1 MQRGLYESLITDI
14 LQKQLDDLDD
24 SHSLTTEKLI
34 PAESADRI
42 AFHLSRVIAR
52 AVNGLPEKERTAR
65 GVALARHL
73 VTQIDSF
80 LEHSQASP
88 EVPIESGMLLH
99 SIAARQPDG
108 QAEKLEQPLTPLLD
122 TALFTNARGEPH
134 VGRQLLSEIDSADS
148 IDVVMAFI
156 RLSGIRNILDA
167 LRRHCEAGRHLR
179 ILTTT
184 YTGTTD
190 ARALDALEQCGADIR
205 VSYDTTTTRLHA
217 KAWLFTRLSGYSTA
231 YIGSSNLTHSAQ
243 VAGLEWNTRIS
254 GARNASVIERV
265 AATFETYWNTPDFE
279 PYDAA
284 EFQKRRERNSS
295 DADSILSP
303 IEVRLYPYQERL
315 LEQLALSRQQGA
327 QRNLLVSATGTGK
340 TVMAAVDYAR
350 LAETL
355 PRARLLFVAHRKE
368 ILQQSLLTFRQVLRD
383 GAFGESWVGG
393 QRPTRFV
400 HVFASIQSL
409 NANDLTH
416 LAEDHFDVVI
426 IDEFHHAAAVS
437 YRRLIEHVKP
447 TQLLGLT
454 ATPERGDGV
463 SILDWFGGQIA
474 AELRLWDAIDQQRLT
489 PFAYYGI
496 ADGNDLRD
504 VPWRRGSG
512 YDIKGLT
519 GVLTAN
525 DAKARLVAKELED
538 KVDSMAAVRAI
549 GFCVSVA
556 HARFMARVFNEANV
570 ASIAIWADTP
580 SAERE
585 AALKALAAGDIK
597 VLFSVDLFNEGVD
610 IPSVNTLLM
619 LRPTESGTLFLQQF
633 GRGLRRHPEKN
644 LCTVLDFVGQH
655 RAEFRYDKRF
665 SALLGGTRLQVRK
678 QVEAGFPY
686 LPAGCQMQLDAVAS
700 KTVLQSLKNA
710 LPSTKAAKIAE
721 LRELGR
727 SGPVSL
733 SRFIKESG
741 LALED
746 VYTSSHGWSDLLE
759 AAGLTTADSGP
770 DEKTLRKACGRLLH
784 IDDFERIDYYKDLLG
799 NPAALRIESLEPRT
813 YRLLRML
820 VGSVADQVL
829 QKDTTVAE
837 GWEILKECPQVCR
850 ELLELL
856 EVLRGHISHLHH
868 PLDKHPQV
876 PLQVHARYTRIEIL
890 AAMGIG
896 QAASATTWR
905 EGVRWVEAVPADLL
919 AFTLNKSKGRFSPTT
934 RYRDYAISR
943 DLIHWESQSMTRAS
957 SQTGQRYQH
966 HDRDGS
972 AILLFARES
981 AADRAFTFLGTARY
995 VSHESEQPMAIT
1007 WKLDHKLPGDLY
1019 AAYAAAVA

>member
-1 MQRGLYESLITDI
+1 L
-14 LQKQLDDLDD
+14 
-24 SHSLTTEKLI
+24 
-34 PAESADRI
+34 
-42 AFHLSRVIAR
+42 
-52 AVNGLPEKERTAR
+52 
-65 GVALARHL
+65 
-73 VTQIDSF
+73 
-80 LEHSQASP
+80 
-88 EVPIESGMLLH
+88 
-99 SIAARQPDG
+99 
-108 QAEKLEQPLTPLLD
+108 
-122 TALFTNARGEPH
+122 TNARGEPH
-134 VGRQLLSEIDSADS
+134 VGGQLLSEIDSADS
-148 IDVVMAFI
+148 IEVVMAFI
-156 RLSGIRNILDA
+156 RLSGIRNMLDT
-167 LRRHCEAGRHLR
+167 LRRHCSAGKHLR

-254 GARNASVIERV
+254 GARNTSVIERV

-279 PYDAA
+279 PYVAA
-284 EFQKRRERNSS
+284 DFQQRRERNSS

-303 IEVRLYPYQERL
+303 IEVRLYPFQERL

-340 TVMAAVDYAR
+340 TVMAAVDYSR
-350 LAETL
+350 LAKTL

-368 ILQQSLLTFRQVLRD
+368 ILQQSLLTFRHALRD

-393 QRPTRFV
+393 QRPTRFD

-437 YRRLIEHVKP
+437 YRRLVEHVKP
-447 TQLLGLT
+447 AQLLGLT
-454 ATPERGDGV
+454 ATPERSDGV
-463 SILDWFGGQIA
+463 SILDWFGGKIA

-512 YDIKGLT
+512 YDIEGLT
-519 GVLTAN
+519 GVLTAD
-525 DAKARLVAKELED
+525 DAKARLVVKELKD
-538 KVDSMAAVRAI
+538 KVDSIEAVRAI

-556 HARFMARVFNEANV
+556 HARFMARVFNEVNV
-570 ASIAIWADTP
+570 AAIAIWADTP
-580 SAERE
+580 SAERA

-619 LRPTESGTLFLQQF
+619 LRPTESGTLFLQQL
-633 GRGLRRHPEKN
+633 GRGLRRHRDKS

-665 SALLGGTRLQVRK
+665 KALLGGTRLQVRK

-700 KTVLQSLKNA
+700 KSVLQSLKNA
-710 LPSTKAAKIAE
+710 LPSTKAAKVAE
-721 LRELGR
+721 LRVLGR
-727 SGPVSL
+727 SGSVSL

-770 DEKTLRKACGRLLH
+770 DEKKLRKACSRLLH
-784 IDDFERIDYYKDLLG
+784 IDDFERIDYYRDLL
-799 NPAALRIESLEPRT
+799 NSPDSLDIDSLEPRS

-820 VGSVADQVL
+820 VGSVAGQVL
-829 QKDTTVAE
+829 QKGTTVAE
-837 GWEILKECPQVCR
+837 GWQTLKNHPQVCR
-850 ELLELL
+850 ELIELL
-856 EVLRGHISHLHH
+856 KVLAGQISHLHH
-868 PLDKHPQV
+868 PLYKHPQV

-896 QAASATTWR
+896 QTARATEWR

-919 AFTLNKSKGRFSPTT
+919 AFTLNKSEGRFSPTT

-943 DLIHWESQSMTRAS
+943 ELIHWESQSMTRAS
-957 SQTGQRYQH
+957 SPAGQRYQH
-966 HDRDGS
+966 HDRYGS

-981 AADRAFTFLGTARY
+981 AADRDFTFLGTARY